1 MTRVFSVA
9 LLAAAA
15 LSLGGC
21 ATAVPPVEVTRFH
34 NAVPGWAP
42 GTRYA
47 IATAPLDAPANVMPS
62 LEWNSYRAAV
72 DEQLQRLGLV
82 AAGANERA
90 PLLVRIAFDRGEQRS
105 AARRS
110 PVSVGVG
117 GSTGSYGSGVGL
129 GLGINLGG
137 GPKAMADLQ
146 LSVRIDDSASGQAL
160 WEGRALT
167 AVPVKAPAAQPSLAA
182 AKLAGAL
189 FKDFPGES
197 GRTISVP

>member
-34 NAVPGWAP
+34 NVVPGWAP

-47 IATAPLDAPANVMPS
+47 IATAPLDAPANTMPS

-82 AAGANERA
+82 SAGANERA
-90 PLLVRIAFDRGEQRS
+90 PLLVRVAFDRSEQRS

-117 GSTGSYGSGVGL
+117 GSTGSYAL
-129 GLGINLGG
+129 
-137 GPKAMADLQ
+137 A
-146 LSVRIDDSASGQAL
+146 SASI
-160 WEGRALT
+160 
-167 AVPVKAPAAQPSLAA
+167 LAA
-182 AKLAGAL
+182 GRRRWPICSWRSASTIRRAVRPCGKGA
-189 FKDFPGES
+189 
-197 GRTISVP
+197 R

>member
-15 LSLGGC
+15 FSLGGC

-47 IATAPLDAPANVMPS
+47 IATAPLDAPANMMPS

-90 PLLVRIAFDRGEQRS
+90 PLLVRVAFDRSEQRS

-146 LSVRIDDSASGQAL
+146 LAVRIDDSASGQAL

-182 AKLAGAL
+182 AKLAEAL
-189 FKDFPGES
+189 FRDFPGES